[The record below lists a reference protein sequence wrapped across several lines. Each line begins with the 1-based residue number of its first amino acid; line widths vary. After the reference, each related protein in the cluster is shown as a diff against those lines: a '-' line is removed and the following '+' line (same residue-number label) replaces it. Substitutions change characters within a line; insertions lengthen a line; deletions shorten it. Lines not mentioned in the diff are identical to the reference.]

1 MTRIAALATDVDG
14 VLTDG
19 SVWWGPEGEEWK
31 RFSFRDIMGVSLAR
45 KAGLLIALISGEASS
60 QVDQFARKMS
70 IQDVYK
76 GCRDKEAA
84 LREFAAAHG
93 LDLAQVAFMGDD
105 VNDVAAL
112 RVCGLGAAPA
122 DAHPAARAAAGFV
135 ASNTGGRGALREL
148 VDMLLEAH
156 ADGGAPR

>member
-1 MTRIAALATDVDG
+1 MTLIAALATDVDG

-19 SVWWGPEGEEWK
+19 GVWWGPGGEEWK

-45 KAGLLIALISGEASS
+45 RAGLRVALISGEASAH
-60 QVDQFARKMS
+60 VDQFALKMS
-70 IQDVYK
+70 IEDVYK

-84 LREFAAAHG
+84 VREFAAACG
-93 LDLAQVAFMGDD
+93 LGLERVAFMGDD

-112 RVCGLGAAPA
+112 RACGLGAAPA
-122 DAHPAARAAAGFV
+122 DGHPSARAAAGFV
-135 ASNTGGRGALREL
+135 TSSPGGRGALREF

-156 ADGGAPR
+156 ADGEASR